1 MDTGLAD
8 DGALLGAC
16 PSQSP
21 VDGRLLDQ
29 LSSGDIARMDAQSRV
44 TVLLALERERS
55 RIDALRQEV
64 LSAIAV
70 NDLSAQQWCREE
82 IGAALRLSP
91 VTAHARLKDAEQLV
105 TRLPEVHQ
113 ALRDG
118 RICELQARA
127 ITEASYRLPEEAYP
141 ALQERAL
148 RRADEQSLQQTRQVL
163 RRAVIS
169 LDPHGTQRRHL
180 NAVAD
185 RRVRISD
192 AEDGMAWLSVLLP
205 ALHALACYNRLDQQ
219 ARAERTGED
228 GSGDDG
234 MACDRR
240 TLDQLRA
247 DHLVAAVLGETPTAT
262 NPRASC
268 PDVSV
273 VVSATTLLGQDDEP
287 GWLDGYGPITADTAR
302 AVAHDPSGTWRR
314 LITDPT
320 SGQLLDHGRSPSRRA
335 GVRRGCAGTAASRG
349 QAAVSR
355 RPTVLILEN
364 PLDQESAKDS
374 NRARRAEH
382 ILHASQRAGSC
393 PGSTRAEPR
402 VDQVDPSGSTAKT
415 DIPSA
420 LANHSRAPAP
430 IANPAVA

>member
-247 DHLVAAVLGETPTAT
+247 DHSSLRCSAKRQQLPTREPAARTSASSYRQPPCSARTTNRAGWTAT
-262 NPRASC
+262 
-268 PDVSV
+268 V
-273 VVSATTLLGQDDEP
+273 
-287 GWLDGYGPITADTAR
+287 
-302 AVAHDPSGTWRR
+302 
-314 LITDPT
+314 
-320 SGQLLDHGRSPSRRA
+320 RSPPIP
-335 GVRRGCAGTAASRG
+335 RG
-349 QAAVSR
+349 QWR
-355 RPTVLILEN
+355 TTPPGRG
-364 PLDQESAKDS
+364 
-374 NRARRAEH
+374 
-382 ILHASQRAGSC
+382 AG
-393 PGSTRAEPR
+393 
-402 VDQVDPSGSTAKT
+402 
-415 DIPSA
+415 
-420 LANHSRAPAP
+420 
-430 IANPAVA
+430 